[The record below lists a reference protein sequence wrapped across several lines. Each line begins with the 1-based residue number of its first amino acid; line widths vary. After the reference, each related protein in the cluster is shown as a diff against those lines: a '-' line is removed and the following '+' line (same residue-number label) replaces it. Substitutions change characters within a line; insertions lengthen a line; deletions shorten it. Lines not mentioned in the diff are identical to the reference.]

1 MEHVNLM
8 EGIKFNDD
16 HPIAQSIHADK
27 NGRLL
32 QFALKPGQ
40 ELKEHSNSTSPVYLL
55 ILKGEG
61 VFRGEGDTQTV
72 GGPGSIIIYDVNEKH
87 SVKAGDQELVFVAIL
102 HGSPRKE
109 D

>member
-1 MEHVNLM
+1 MEHVDLM
-8 EGIKFNDD
+8 QDIKFNDS

-32 QFALKPGQ
+32 QFALEPGQ

-61 VFRGEGDTQTV
+61 VFRGDNGSQAV
-72 GGPGSIIIYDVNEKH
+72 AGPGSIVIYDVDEKH
-87 SVKAGDQELVFVAIL
+87 SVKAGEEELVFVAIL
-102 HGSPRKE
+102 HGSPRKA

>member
-8 EGIKFNDD
+8 EGIKFNDS

-32 QFALKPGQ
+32 QFALEPGQ
-40 ELKEHSNSTSPVYLL
+40 ELKEHSNSSSPVYLL

-61 VFRGEGDTQTV
+61 VFRGKDDSRTV
-72 GGPGSIIIYDVNEKH
+72 AGPGSIIIYDVDEKH

-102 HGSPRKE
+102 HGSPRKG

>member
-1 MEHVNLM
+1 MEHVDLM
-8 EGIKFNDD
+8 QDIKFNDS

-32 QFALKPGQ
+32 QFALEPGQ

-61 VFRGEGDTQTV
+61 VFRGDNGSQAV
-72 GGPGSIIIYDVNEKH
+72 AGPGSIVIYDVDEKH
-87 SVKAGDQELVFVAIL
+87 SVKAGDEELVFVAIL
-102 HGSPRKE
+102 HGSPRKG

>member
-1 MEHVNLM
+1 MESLNLM
-8 EGIKFNDD
+8 EGIKFNDS
-16 HPIAQSIHADK
+16 HPIAQPIHVDK

-40 ELKEHSNSTSPVYLL
+40 ELKEHSSPSSPVYLL
-55 ILKGEG
+55 VLKGEG
-61 VFRGEGDTQTV
+61 VFKDESGSEATA
-72 GGPGSIIIYDVNEKH
+72 GPGSILIYDVNEKH

>member
-1 MEHVNLM
+1 MEYVNLTQ
-8 EGIKFNDD
+8 GVKFNDS

-55 ILKGEG
+55 VLKGAGE
-61 VFRGEGDTQTV
+61 FRGESDSRVTA
-72 GGPGSIIIYDVNEKH
+72 GPGSILIYDVDEKH
-87 SVKAGDQELVFVAIL
+87 SVKAGDHELVFVAIL
-102 HGSPRKE
+102 HGAPRKE

>member
-1 MEHVNLM
+1 MEYVDLM
-8 EGIKFNDD
+8 QDIKFNDS

-32 QFALKPGQ
+32 QFALEPGQ
-40 ELKEHSNSTSPVYLL
+40 ELKEHSNSSSPVYLL

-61 VFRGEGDTQTV
+61 VFRGEGTETV
-72 GGPGSIIIYDVNEKH
+72 AGPGSIVIYDPDEKH
-87 SVKAGDQELVFVAIL
+87 SVQARDEELVFVAIL
-102 HGSPRKE
+102 HGSPRKG

>member
-1 MEHVNLM
+1 MESLNLM
-8 EGIKFNDD
+8 EGIKFNDS
-16 HPIAQSIHADK
+16 HPIAQPIHVDK

-32 QFALKPGQ
+32 QLALKPGQ
-40 ELKEHSNSTSPVYLL
+40 ELKEHSSPSSPVYLL
-55 ILKGEG
+55 VLKGEG
-61 VFRGEGDTQTV
+61 VFKDESGSEATA
-72 GGPGSIIIYDVNEKH
+72 GPGSILIYDVNEKH

>member
-8 EGIKFNDD
+8 EGIKFNDG

-32 QFALKPGQ
+32 QFALEPGQ

-61 VFRGEGDTQTV
+61 IFRGEGGAQTV
-72 GGPGSIIIYDVNEKH
+72 AGPGSIIIYDINEKH
-87 SVKAGDQELVFVAIL
+87 SVKAKEEELVFVAIL
-102 HGSPRKE
+102 HGSPRKG